1 MIKVLISGIS
11 GKMGNELIN
20 AINETDDMKVTCGI
34 CRSKI
39 DVDIP
44 TYKNINDVKEKFDVI
59 IDFSRP
65 DLTMEILDFLKNKNI
80 PIVIATTGFSDEE
93 LNRIN
98 DYSKYISIFKSS
110 NMSFEIN
117 IICNIV
123 SKLSNLLKDSDIE
136 IVETH
141 HRNKIDSPSG
151 TALMIANS
159 INESRN
165 NEMDYIYDRHS
176 IKNKRSDKEIGI
188 HSIRGGN
195 EVGKHSILFFGNDES
210 LEITHTV
217 NSRKVFALG
226 ALKAARFIINQK
238 NGLYN
243 MNDLIEGVRINEKI

>member
-11 GKMGNELIN
+11 GKMGKELIS
-20 AINETDDMKVTCGI
+20 AISECDDIEVACGI

-39 DVDIP
+39 DLNIP
-44 TYKNINDVKEKFDVI
+44 TYKKIYEIKEKYDVV

-65 DLTMEILDFLKNKNI
+65 DLTMEILEYLKDKNI
-80 PIVIATTGFSDEE
+80 PIVIATTGFSEE
-93 LNRIN
+93 EINKIN
-98 DYSKYISIFKSS
+98 DYSKYIPIFKSS

-117 IICNIV
+117 LICNLV
-123 SKLSNLLKDSDIE
+123 SNLSKLLKDSDIE

-159 INESRN
+159 INDARN
-165 NEMDYIYDRHS
+165 NEMNYIYDRHS

-195 EVGKHSILFFGNDES
+195 EVGKHSILFFGDDES

-226 ALKAARFIINQK
+226 SLKAMKYLLKQK
-238 NGLYN
+238 NGLYD
-243 MNDLIEGVRINEKI
+243 MNDLIKEVQS

>member
-11 GKMGNELIN
+11 GKMGRELIN
-20 AINETDDMKVTCGI
+20 AINEIDDIEVTCGI
-34 CRSKI
+34 CRSKL

-44 TYKNINDVKEKFDVI
+44 IYNNIYEIKEKFDVV

-65 DLTMEILDFLKNKNI
+65 NLTMEILDFLKDKNI

-93 LNRIN
+93 LNKIN
-98 DYSKYISIFKSS
+98 NYSKHIKIFKSN

-117 IICNIV
+117 IICNLV
-123 SKLSNLLKDSDIE
+123 SKLSNWLKDSDIE

-141 HRNKIDSPSG
+141 QREKIDSPSG
-151 TALMIANS
+151 TALMIADC

-165 NEMDYIYDRHS
+165 NEMDYVYDRHS

-226 ALKAARFIINQK
+226 AIKAARFILKQK
-238 NGLYN
+238 NGLYD
-243 MNDLIEGVRINEKI
+243 MNDLIEEVNN